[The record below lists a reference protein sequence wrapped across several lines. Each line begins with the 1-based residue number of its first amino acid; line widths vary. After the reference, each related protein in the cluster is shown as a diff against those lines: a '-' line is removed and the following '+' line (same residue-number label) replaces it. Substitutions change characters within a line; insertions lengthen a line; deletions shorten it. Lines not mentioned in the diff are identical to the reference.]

1 MSSFELNKIVGAVLC
16 VGLVSLVISMI
27 GNALVQPR
35 DYQPSE
41 MKIAEAAAPAPK
53 KQVKLEPIAPFP
65 CLSKC

>member
-41 MKIAEAAAPAPK
+41 MKIAEAAATGAK
-53 KQVKLEPIAPFP
+53 KTSQTRANCAFT